1 MSLLKDFSPKRTR
14 KKQSES
20 RGSNTKLP
28 EVREGLVKEITSPE
42 ETQALIKEYS
52 YKPESAQ
59 KEQKPPAQ
67 KEQNKDPK
75 INCPSFGFFEL
86 MTMCEEHLRVSL
98 YGPQDIKFKKIHSL
112 NKKIIFDK
120 LNIMA
125 NKKKEV
131 HFNAFI
137 DTMFYYKNEV
147 LITEEYLSLTGFLR
161 EYFDIEK
168 VAVLYNTGE
177 ILLIETG
184 YCNFWF
190 KDRLKK
196 FFDGRA
202 REISHTEILDDDNC
216 LDCMFNWNCPFSRV
230 QQKLK

>member
-1 MSLLKDFSPKRTR
+1 MSLLKDFSPQKTR
-14 KKQSES
+14 KKESES
-20 RGSNTKLP
+20 RRSNIKLP
-28 EVREGLVKEITSPE
+28 EVREGLVKEITSNE

-52 YKPESAQ
+52 YKPSSAPS
-59 KEQKPPAQ
+59 EQKQDQ
-67 KEQNKDPK
+67 KIQK

-98 YGPQDIKFKKIHSL
+98 YGPQDIKFEKIHSL

-125 NKKKEV
+125 NKKKDV
-131 HFNAFI
+131 HFDAFI
-137 DTMFYYKNEV
+137 DTMFYYKDEV
-147 LITEEYLSLTGFLR
+147 LITEEYLPLTGFLR
-161 EYFDIEK
+161 EYFNVEK

-216 LDCMFNWNCPFSRV
+216 LDCMFNWLCPFSRV